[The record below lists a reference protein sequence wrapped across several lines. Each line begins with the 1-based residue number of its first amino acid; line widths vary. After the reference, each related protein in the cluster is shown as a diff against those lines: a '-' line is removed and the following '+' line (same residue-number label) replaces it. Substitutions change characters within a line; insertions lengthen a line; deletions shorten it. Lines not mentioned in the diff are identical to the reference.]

1 MGKPDKQ
8 FTIQLR
14 SARGLSKEQTARL
27 GAMSPQPKVSFPLR
41 FLQLAD
47 VGAIPFPAAP
57 LLTNCAADTTGLRSR
72 PTELSDDRSSG
83 QFGARTGIGGWHRED
98 SFFEVLVV
106 PFV

>member
-14 SARGLSKEQTARL
+14 IARGLSKEQTARL

-41 FLQLAD
+41 FWQLAD
-47 VGAIPFPAAP
+47 VGAVPFPAAP
-57 LLTNCAADTTGLRSR
+57 SLTNRAADMAGLRPR
-72 PTELSDDRSSG
+72 PTELSDDRSGG
-83 QFGARTGIGGWHRED
+83 QFGARPGIDGWHRED
-98 SFFEVLVV
+98 PFFEVLVV

>member
-14 SARGLSKEQTARL
+14 NARCLSKEQTARL
-27 GAMSPQPKVSFPLR
+27 GAMSPQSKVSFPLG
-41 FLQLAD
+41 FWQLAD
-47 VGAIPFPAAP
+47 VGVIPFPAAP
-57 LLTNCAADTTGLRSR
+57 SLTNRAADMAGLRPR

-83 QFGARTGIGGWHRED
+83 QFGARSGIGGWHRED
-98 SFFEVLVV
+98 PFFEVLVV